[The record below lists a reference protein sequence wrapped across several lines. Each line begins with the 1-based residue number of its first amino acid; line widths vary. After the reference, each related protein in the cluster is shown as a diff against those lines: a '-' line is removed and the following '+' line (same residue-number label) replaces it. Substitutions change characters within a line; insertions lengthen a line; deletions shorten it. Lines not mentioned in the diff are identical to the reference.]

1 MTARA
6 EFDVGPLSW
15 VKGEIDLAIQRG
27 LDSLRGFAGDR
38 DVAQIKFSQAQLHQA
53 HGALQIVGLDGIT
66 RVSEELEGLL
76 ADLEKDAGLRRAE
89 TFALAERAFQGILSY
104 LDQLVAGA
112 PNQPLR
118 LFPLYRD
125 LAKAR
130 AANREADP
138 TDLYFPDLSFRP
150 PKREGS
156 AAPLRPGAV
165 EQLLREQRAAYQRG
179 FLKFLK
185 GDASGV
191 EEMRG
196 AVLAIDSTQGQ
207 TSQRAFWWV
216 AVGFFDALAQK
227 GLSAEHDP
235 KRVCNRIEQ
244 QIKRLVEGSSSV
256 AERLMREVLY
266 HVARSRPVTD
276 HVRQVQETFQL
287 EHTLPPQDGV
297 DIVLAP
303 EHPALKSARD
313 LLGQA
318 KDAWNKFA
326 SGNPPSLIAFRD
338 AAQAFKDA
346 AAKLGNDDLDNLAR
360 ETAVLAGWLTS
371 SKDKMSEA
379 IALEVATALLLLEN
393 ALGNLGNLGPEF
405 TQQSQLVCTRL
416 KDCVL
421 GKLLRTTPD
430 IPLLDEMSR
439 RAQERLLMN
448 QVVAEMQTNLR
459 TIEQALDG
467 FFREP
472 AKRDGLAALETPMR
486 QVLGALA
493 MLGEARAQETL
504 SAAGTEIRRFAQ
516 PGYVPV
522 QGDFE
527 RIAQMLSGLGF
538 YIEALAHGKADFDA
552 AMQPIAPKKPAEA
565 MASSQPVVTIEAQL
579 DEKKQEAAA
588 LYEEWKRKP
597 EDETVKAELQKNL
610 EALQKDAEFV
620 ADSRLGTSAE
630 QALKALDASSVLPQE
645 PAIAGAIE
653 QIVPTAASAHSPEAA
668 KMLDA
673 SAEQID
679 AELLGVYL
687 EESEEV
693 LGTIRESLEMCQGQ
707 PGNKEALTTIRRGF
721 HTLKGSGRMVGLTR
735 LGEAAWAVEQTMNLW
750 LQEERAVT
758 PDLLKLVQAAHR
770 YFLDNVARL
779 KDGGASSD
787 ERELVVMAEK
797 IRAGETLA
805 APAAAAPVVTA
816 PAAPA
821 IPVEAATAR
830 PATADTDRAPRS
842 PTPPRAREPEQ
853 FIEIGGIRISATLFT
868 IFSGEARTHLAA
880 IREEHETL
888 KQHGIVTDTLLR
900 AVHTLAGIS
909 GTVQLDAL
917 SDLGFALERALQ
929 KIASSELSED
939 EQALVGETIDT
950 VEAMAL
956 KAIELEA
963 PAPAPDLIARL
974 TAVGAL
980 APASSEAVAEAAADA
995 AAEKEIASSFA
1006 DAVQSQEDDVDAP
1019 DALADLGSELD
1030 DLQLERRQRRLDDD
1044 LDPQL
1049 LPIFLEEANELVPSV
1064 GAAIRD
1070 WKSTPGN
1077 PALGNSLQRLLHTLK
1092 GSARMAGAM
1101 AIGELT
1107 HHMEARV
1114 EYALSL
1120 ANLPATLFD
1129 ELETSYDRMGY
1140 LHERIQNPDAALA
1153 EPAMEATPAPTA
1165 PVVEEQK
1172 PVQPA
1177 KPAAPESATPLEAVA
1192 PQRAAAAEREAIAQR
1207 AMLRVRAEVVDRL
1220 VNEAGEVSIARS
1232 RIEGEM
1238 RALKNAMQ
1246 ELTDNVARL
1255 RGQLRE
1261 IEIQAESQM
1270 QSRFELAKEAAREF
1284 DPLEFD
1290 RFTRFQELT
1299 RLMAESVNDVSTV
1312 HQNLVNTVDET
1323 EKALLAQARLNRDLQ
1338 QDLMRVRMVPFS
1350 SVSERLYRIV
1360 RQSAKEVGKR
1370 ANLDI
1375 VGTQVELDR
1384 SVLERITAP
1393 FEHLLRNAITHGIE
1407 TPDKRRAA
1415 GKADIGEI
1423 RLELTQE
1430 SNEVQIVFS
1439 DDGIGLDIPRIREKA
1454 VQMGLLGE
1462 HVTLSDAEIADFI
1475 FQPGFSTAAEV
1486 TQLAGRG
1493 VGMDVVR
1500 NEIAALGG
1508 RIELKFQAGKGTQF
1522 TIFLPLTLAVTQA
1535 VVVRAGGRIWA
1546 IPAVMVEQVLQLR
1559 EEQLEKAYKNAH
1571 AEWQDRRYPFHY
1583 LPHLLGSADARA
1595 EKTRFSPVL
1604 FLRSGSNAI
1613 SLHVDEM
1620 LGSNQEIV
1628 VKAIGPQLQ
1637 RIAGI
1642 TGATVFGT
1650 GEIVLILNP
1659 VQLALRDVV
1668 AVHAPAVV
1676 HEAPKPQAAPT
1687 QPTIMVVDDS
1697 LTVRKI
1703 TGRLLERQGYL
1714 VVTARDGVEAMEK
1727 LQETLPDVM
1736 LVDIE
1741 MPRMDGFDLTR
1752 NVRGDARL
1760 KRIPIIMI
1768 TSRTADKH
1776 QNYAREIGVN
1786 TFLGKPYQEEQ
1797 LLAEIHGFLKE
1808 RRAAA

>member
-76 ADLEKDAGLRRAE
+76 ADLEKDAGLRKAE

-112 PNQPLR
+112 PNHPLR
-118 LFPLYRD
+118 LFPLYKD

-138 TDLYFPDLSFRP
+138 ADLYFPDLSFRP
-150 PKREGS
+150 PKREGAS
-156 AAPLRPGAV
+156 APLRPGAV

-185 GDASGV
+185 GDAVGI
-191 EEMRG
+191 EEMRS
-196 AVLAIDSTQGQ
+196 AVLAIESNQGQ
-207 TSQRAFWWV
+207 TTQRAFWWV

-227 GLSAEHDP
+227 GLPAEHDP

-266 HVARSRPVTD
+266 HVAGSRPVTD
-276 HVRQVQETFQL
+276 HVRLVQETYQL

-297 DIVLAP
+297 DIALAP
-303 EHPALKSARD
+303 EHAGLKPARD
-313 LLGQA
+313 LLAQA

-338 AAQAFKDA
+338 AAQGFKDA
-346 AAKLGNDDLDNLAR
+346 ATKLDNDDLSNLAR
-360 ETAVLAGWLTS
+360 ETAALATWLTS

-393 ALGNLGNLGPEF
+393 ALGNLGNLGAEF
-405 TQQSQLVCTRL
+405 ALQSQLVCTRL

-421 GKLLRTTPD
+421 GKLLRTAPD

-448 QVVAEMQTNLR
+448 QVVAEIQTNLR

-467 FFREP
+467 FFRDP
-472 AKRDGLAALETPMR
+472 TKRDGLIALETPMR

-504 SAAGTEIRRFAQ
+504 STAGGEIKRFAQ
-516 PGYVPV
+516 PGYVPA

-527 RIAQMLSGLGF
+527 RIAQILSGLGF

-552 AMQPIAPKKPAEA
+552 AMEPIAPKKPVES

-579 DEKKQEAAA
+579 AGKKQEAAA

-620 ADSRLGTSAE
+620 ADARLGTSAE

-645 PAIAGAIE
+645 PALAGAIE
-653 QIVPTAASAHSPEAA
+653 KIAPTAPAAHSPEAA

-693 LGTIRESLEMCQGQ
+693 LAAIRESLDMCQGQ

-750 LQEERAVT
+750 LHEERPVS
-758 PDLLKLVQAAHR
+758 PDLLKLIQAAHR
-770 YFLDNVARL
+770 YFQDNVARL
-779 KDGGASSD
+779 KNGGASSD

-797 IRAGETLA
+797 VRAGEMLSG
-805 APAAAAPVVTA
+805 APAAAPSVAAPASTA
-816 PAAPA
+816 PAVAAPVAPA
-821 IPVEAATAR
+821 RAE
-830 PATADTDRAPRS
+830 PAPRAPA
-842 PTPPRAREPEQ
+842 PTRAREPEQ
-853 FIEIGGIRISATLFT
+853 FIEIGGNRISATLFT

-888 KQHGIVTDTLLR
+888 KQHGIVTDSLLR

-956 KAIELEA
+956 RAVELEA
-963 PAPAPDLIARL
+963 PAPAPELITRL
-974 TAVGAL
+974 TAIGAL

-995 AAEKEIASSFA
+995 AAETEMAAASR
-1006 DAVQSQEDDVDAP
+1006 DAVPSEEDGVDAP
-1019 DALADLGSELD
+1019 EDLGDVGSELD

-1049 LPIFLEEANELVPSV
+1049 LPIFLEEANELVPSI

-1070 WKSTPGN
+1070 WKTTPGN

-1120 ANLPATLFD
+1120 GSLPATLFD

-1140 LHERIQNPDAALA
+1140 LHERIQNPDAAVV
-1153 EPAMEATPAPTA
+1153 EPEAPAAPAPLA
-1165 PVVEEQK
+1165 PVVEEPK
-1172 PVQPA
+1172 PAQPA
-1177 KPAAPESATPLEAVA
+1177 RPAAPEAATPLEAVA
-1192 PQRAAAAEREAIAQR
+1192 PQRAAAEREAIAQR

-1238 RALKNAMQ
+1238 RALKMAMQ
-1246 ELTDNVARL
+1246 ELTDNVVRL

-1270 QSRFELAKEAAREF
+1270 QSRMELAKETARNF

-1407 TPDKRRAA
+1407 TPEKRRAA
-1415 GKADIGEI
+1415 GKAEIGEI

-1430 SNEVQIVFS
+1430 SNEVQIVFA
-1439 DDGIGLDIPRIREKA
+1439 DDGAGLDIPRIREKA
-1454 VQMGLLGE
+1454 VQLGLLGE
-1462 HVTLSDAEIADFI
+1462 RITLSEAEIADFI
-1475 FQPGFSTAAEV
+1475 FQPGFSTATEV

-1535 VVVRAGGRIWA
+1535 VIVRAGGRIWA

-1559 EEQLEKAYKNAH
+1559 EEQLEKAYKNTQ

-1595 EKTRFSPVL
+1595 ETTRFSPVL

-1642 TGATVFGT
+1642 TGATVLGT

-1703 TGRLLERQGYL
+1703 TGRLLERQGFL

-1786 TFLGKPYQEEQ
+1786 TFLGKPYQEER
-1797 LLAEIHGFLKE
+1797 LLAEINGFLKD